1 MQQDNAKGSTA
12 LQAGVVNVYNGIQEE
27 QLDKKIEEKIKA
39 ITFPIQ
45 EKISEIHEQMSS
57 LKHNLIEKTG
67 IAEKKQTSRCNILGK
82 NFILKLLD
90 ESDDKKEKIFKAFEE
105 PSMQE
110 TFCKAQYGYAMSGE
124 DDHLNILTDMLIDR
138 GKISQRNN
146 KQMLIDEAIDT
157 LPRLNQKHLN
167 ILIFYL
173 EINLVENNYDK
184 VIVNNHIQNLIEY
197 LNKIIPLQDNDSN
210 LLYLE
215 QKKCLN
221 GLGINGRFLKEINEI
236 LGKRIEILHS
246 GFSKEEYKNLI
257 NVDIPEIPFERS
269 LLKPENVVINTSL
282 EKLKNILKE
291 TGIDKKTHDDII
303 HFYHRNRGEND
314 LHLIKDYIIKNFEH
328 GNLLFD
334 FWDNIKEYILSPL
347 GIIIAQTYL
356 KTKYQRDINW
366 DFE

>member
-12 LQAGVVNVYNGIQEE
+12 LQADVINVYQNGITEEKCRELFLSLYTSNILSFKKEAIDIAFQRAE
-27 QLDKKIEEKIKA
+27 QLTNLFIEKLSKQDDEIRKKIEDQLKEPA
-39 ITFPIQ
+39 MQ
-45 EKISEIHEQMSS
+45 E
-57 LKHNLIEKTG
+57 
-67 IAEKKQTSRCNILGK
+67 A
-82 NFILKLLD
+82 
-90 ESDDKKEKIFKAFEE
+90 IFKSQKCF
-105 PSMQE
+105 
-110 TFCKAQYGYAMSGE
+110 AMSGE

-167 ILIFYL
+167 ILIFYA

-221 GLGINGRFLKEINEI
+221 GLGINGRSLKKINEI
-236 LGKRIEILHS
+236 LGERVEILHS

-282 EKLKNILKE
+282 EKLKNILKG
-291 TGIDKKTHDDII
+291 TGIDKKTHDEII

-314 LHLIKDYIIKNFEH
+314 LHLIREYIIKKFEY

-334 FWDNIKEYILSPL
+334 FWDRIKEYILSPL